1 MNSFKQGFNCQAIG
15 RVVIH
20 DQATGELLLDKKNAI
35 HPQNM
40 ALVIARALARDD
52 NGFISKLCFGNGGTF
67 LNSSGQINYRSPN
80 VIGAADLYNMT
91 YSVQVDVQTIG
102 TPPANSVVSL
112 PSPTP
117 ATTAMIVVTAQ
128 LSASEPAGQA
138 VADNVTTNPESLYT
152 FDEIGLKTEDGLLL
166 SHLVFS
172 PVEKTANRAFL
183 ITYTLTV
190 SVS

>member
-1 MNSFKQGFNCQAIG
+1 MNSFKQDFNCQAIG

-20 DQATGELLLDKKNAI
+20 DQATGEMVLDKKNAI

-52 NGFISKLCFGNGGTF
+52 NGYIFNLCFGNGGTF
-67 LNSSGQINYRSPN
+67 LNSSGQINYRAPN
-80 VIGAADLYNMT
+80 VIGAADLYNVT
-91 YSVQVDVQTIG
+91 YVVQVDDQSIG

-138 VADNVTTNPESLYT
+138 PADNITTNTESLFT
-152 FDEIGLKTEDGLLL
+152 FDEIGLKTQDGLLL

-172 PVEKTANRAFL
+172 PIEKTANRSFL